1 LKINLKLNRLG
12 TRILAVV
19 IVLLV
24 ISVGGIGFFA
34 MQVGGR
40 GLQDAARQYETTLV
54 ENLAYKLN
62 STFNRFDGML
72 QALSALVTTR
82 FTSMPNPEVAD
93 IVIPQFGAQNGRFM
107 NDLGVQSPEARSLFI
122 IFNPDIFGTAK
133 THMVGFQRKDANTLF
148 MYIDEKTISAAELVD
163 RKNPATS
170 WFWTPLDTK
179 RPYWADVSR
188 TAEGAEIVTYAMP
201 VFIGDNIVAVV
212 GMTFDFAF
220 VRETLAAVKIYDTG
234 YPFLMNRNLKYLY
247 HPTLSFEG
255 PGFREVANGYFAKFA
270 DDVLNKGEGRVDYP
284 WEGDQKTMSYFTME
298 NGYILFVSANIAES
312 LAAVGAMERAVIIGI
327 AAVLLVAVVVV
338 VFFSRSLA
346 KPLQAV
352 AAGARNVAETGDLT
366 KTLAVKTSIEELK
379 DVASAVNDM
388 IGGTAEAVRN
398 IIDSSRKVLTR
409 AEDMSAASEQSSA
422 SVQEVIAL
430 VGKVARNT
438 QDSASAIEE
447 ANAGIEEVSS
457 GAQAGA
463 QAAVETGERAQE
475 ISHAAEKGGKALD
488 DMAELIEKVSK
499 SGEQVSAAVGDLAK
513 SVSGITGFVN
523 TITQIA
529 DQTNLLALNA
539 AIEAARA
546 GEAGRGF
553 AVVAEEVR
561 KLAEESNRAAGEVGR
576 VIGEISGKTENAMK
590 DQKGSAEQI
599 KQLVVRAKE
608 TKTVIDDVVVKVA
621 SITENVQSI
630 AATMEEQSASAEEMT
645 AGMDHVARSG
655 SEIAEQVESINRSM
669 DEQGRMTESI
679 ASTAGDLVRLSEEM
693 QRSVGRFKVAAEQSG
708 LVVKK

>member
-1 LKINLKLNRLG
+1 MKLNRLG
-12 TRILAVV
+12 SRILVV
-19 IVLLV
+19 VLALLIV
-24 ISVGGIGFFA
+24 SVGGIGFYA
-34 MQVGGR
+34 MKIAGDNTRRMVNDYEISVAN
-40 GLQDAARQYETTLV
+40 GLAHELDAV
-54 ENLAYKLN
+54 
-62 STFNRFDGML
+62 FNRFDGIL
-72 QALSALVTTR
+72 QALSSLVSTR
-82 FTSMPNPEVAD
+82 FTPAMLNADVAD
-93 IVIPQFGAQNGRFM
+93 VVVRQFASQNGKFVADLGAQS
-107 NDLGVQSPEARSLFI
+107 VEARSLFM
-122 IFNPDIFGTAK
+122 IFNPEIFGVK
-133 THMVGFQRKDANTLF
+133 KVFSVGFQRKDQDSLYMF
-148 MYIDEKTISAAELVD
+148 MDSEQFSAAKLID
-163 RKNPATS
+163 RKEPSTS
-170 WFWTPLDTK
+170 WFWTPLDTG
-179 RPYWADVSR
+179 RPYWGDLARSE
-188 TAEGAEIVTYAMP
+188 TGEELVTYTMP
-201 VFIGDNIVAVV
+201 VVIGDKIAAVA
-212 GMTFDFAF
+212 GMSFDFSF
-220 VRETLAAVKIYDTG
+220 VRKMLASVKIYDTG
-234 YPFLMNRNLKYLY
+234 YPFLINRDLRFLY
-247 HPTLSFEG
+247 HPSLPFDGPDLRKVSDGSMASFADAMLKEPSGRFSYFYEGDEKTLAYKSL
-255 PGFREVANGYFAKFA
+255 ANGYIVAA
-270 DDVLNKGEGRVDYP
+270 AA
-284 WEGDQKTMSYFTME
+284 TT
-298 NGYILFVSANIAES
+298 AES
-312 LAAVGAMERAVIIGI
+312 LAAVGAMQRAVYIGI

-338 VFFSRSLA
+338 IVFSRSLA

-366 KTLAVKTSIEELK
+366 KTLSVKTSIEEIK

-398 IIDSSRKVLTR
+398 IIDNSRKVLAR
-409 AEDMSAASEQSSA
+409 AEDMSAASEQSTA
-422 SVQEVIAL
+422 SVQEVITL

-488 DMAELIEKVSK
+488 DMAGLIEKVSK

-608 TKTVIDDVVVKVA
+608 TKTVIDDVVLKVA

-630 AATMEEQSASAEEMT
+630 AATMQEQSASAEEMT

-655 SEIAEQVESINRSM
+655 AEIAEQVESINRSM

>member
-1 LKINLKLNRLG
+1 MKFNLKLNRLG
-12 TRILAVV
+12 ARILAVV

-24 ISVGGIGFFA
+24 VSVGGIGFYA

-40 GLQDAARQYETTLV
+40 GLQDAARQYETTLS

-122 IFNPDIFGTAK
+122 IFNPDVFGTAK

-148 MYIDEKTISAAELVD
+148 MYIDEKTIPAAELVD
-163 RKNPATS
+163 RKNPSTS

-188 TAEGAEIVTYAMP
+188 TEDGGEIVTYAMP
-201 VFIGDNIVAVV
+201 VLIGEDIVAVA
-212 GMTFDFAF
+212 GMTFDFSF
-220 VRETLAAVKIYDTG
+220 VRETLKAVKIYDSG

-247 HPTLSFEG
+247 HPTLSFDG
-255 PGFREVANGYFAKFA
+255 PGFREVSNGYFAKYA
-270 DDVLNKGEGRVDYP
+270 DDILNKGKGRIDYP
-284 WEGDQKTMSYFTME
+284 WENDQKTMSYYTME
-298 NGYILFVSANIAES
+298 NGYILFVSASIAES
-312 LAAVGAMERAVIIGI
+312 LAAVGAMQRAVYIGI

-338 VFFSRSLA
+338 VLFSRSLA

-366 KTLAVKTSIEELK
+366 KTLSVKTSIEEIK

-398 IIDSSRKVLTR
+398 IIDNSRKVLAR
-409 AEDMSAASEQSSA
+409 AEDMSAASEQSTA
-422 SVQEVIAL
+422 SVQEVITL

-608 TKTVIDDVVVKVA
+608 TKTVIDDVVLKVA

-630 AATMEEQSASAEEMT
+630 AATMQEQSASAEEMT

-655 SEIAEQVESINRSM
+655 AEIAEQVESINRSM